1 MTKNLEKAIEKIRSI
16 LNMDG
21 GDLEIVN
28 FDEKKNIIEI
38 KLLGVCQHCPMAE
51 LTITGFIQE
60 ELKKAIPNVKVIRK
74 NNEKTK

>member
-1 MTKNLEKAIEKIRSI
+1 MIPKKLEKAIQKVRTV

-21 GDLEIVN
+21 GDLEVIEY
-28 FDEKKNIIEI
+28 DDKKNIIKI

-60 ELKKAIPNVKVIRK
+60 ELNKAVDGIKIKRV
-74 NNEKTK
+74 